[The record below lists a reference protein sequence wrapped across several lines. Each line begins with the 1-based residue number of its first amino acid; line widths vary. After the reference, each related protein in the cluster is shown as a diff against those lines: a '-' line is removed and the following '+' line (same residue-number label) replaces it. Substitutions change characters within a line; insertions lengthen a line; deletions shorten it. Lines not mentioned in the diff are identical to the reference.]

1 VARPSVNEYFLTLAK
16 DVALRATCPRKSVG
30 CVIVKDRN
38 ILATGYNGSVSGLD
52 HCDEVGCD
60 IVTSA
65 DGTKHCVRTIHAEAN
80 AIVQAAKHGH
90 SLRGATAYVTVTP
103 CWPCFK
109 LLINA
114 GIQEIIFS
122 EWYNPDERITSALQ
136 NLRWSYFNGAEH
148 IFRARPE

>member
-1 VARPSVNEYFLTLAK
+1 MSRPSVNEYFLTLAK

-60 IVTSA
+60 VV
-65 DGTKHCVRTIHAEAN
+65 DNHCQRVVHAECN
-80 AIVQAAKHGH
+80 ALAQAAKHGN
-90 SLRGATAYVTVTP
+90 SIKGATVYVTISP

-109 LLINA
+109 LLLNA
-114 GIQEIIFS
+114 GIREIIFS
-122 EWYNPDERITSALQ
+122 EQYKPDERITKSL
-136 NLRWSYFNGAEH
+136 NTLRWSNFQRSENEFIY
-148 IFRARPE
+148 RARDD